1 MEILSD
7 RISVVKND
15 AGTSIVISSIV
26 NRKKSR
32 TVLGI
37 LLLWFFGGIVMIW
50 NFTSIQEDNTKI
62 IVIIWLAFWLYF
74 LYVLFRLYR
83 WKQYGH
89 EVIKIAK
96 SVLKY
101 KKDVKGRGWVHDFEL
116 SKIRKLRSSDTENPN
131 WLRNIGGDFWNTD
144 CDSVRFDY
152 EDREVSIGFQLEKS
166 ERRKLIEVIGEFV
179 EVELQQSKRSQKE
192 QNWKKESE

>member
-1 MEILSD
+1 
-7 RISVVKND
+7 
-15 AGTSIVISSIV
+15 
-26 NRKKSR
+26 
-32 TVLGI
+32 
-37 LLLWFFGGIVMIW
+37 MIW